1 MFIQIITIFAKKQT
15 ISILNNNNDTS
26 SSITK
31 QRLSLVRESLCFV
44 IFLKKLNYIVHINTL
59 INTPEIITFLLQLLC
74 MRLIVFT
81 PNPR

>member
-31 QRLSLVRESLCFV
+31 RRLSLIRESLRFV
-44 IFLKKLNYIVHINTL
+44 NMEKTKLYRSHKHAYKYA
-59 INTPEIITFLLQLLC
+59 
-74 MRLIVFT
+74 
-81 PNPR
+81 

>member
-1 MFIQIITIFAKKQT
+1 MFIQIIKKKKKKQT

-44 IFLKKLNYIVHINTL
+44 ISQKTKLYRSHKHAYKYA
-59 INTPEIITFLLQLLC
+59 
-74 MRLIVFT
+74 
-81 PNPR
+81 

>member
-31 QRLSLVRESLCFV
+31 RRLSLVRESLRFV
-44 IFLKKLNYIVHINTL
+44 ISQKTKLDHSHKHAYKYA
-59 INTPEIITFLLQLLC
+59 
-74 MRLIVFT
+74 
-81 PNPR
+81 

>member
-31 QRLSLVRESLCFV
+31 QTLSLVRESLCFV
-44 IFLKKLNYIVHINTL
+44 ISQKTKLYRSHKHAYKYA
-59 INTPEIITFLLQLLC
+59 
-74 MRLIVFT
+74 
-81 PNPR
+81 